1 MIEKLSAVCAD
12 IDGTLC
18 EKGGQLYPCT
28 KEAIEA
34 LHHAGILFGLGTGR
48 AINQRVFTMK
58 DFWGLSFDF
67 DFIIGMNGGQLW
79 TKEDPAVEDY
89 HLLSCEMLKE
99 IIERMRPMN
108 LNAVIYEDEHMVAT
122 RMDIFQEASMKRNHT
137 QVIVT
142 DGDEARLYV
151 RPNNNILFRYDPEE
165 EEKVLKH
172 AKELSNERYIGIRTA
187 AGCLE
192 FMDPRVN
199 KGDVLKNY
207 AEKAGLD
214 IKAIM
219 AFGDNDNDAQM
230 LKEAGWG
237 VCLKDGSPLCRS
249 MADAITEYECT
260 QDGVGRYLYDHCMQ
274 FLKPDESHCTD

>member
-1 MIEKLSAVCAD
+1 MIKNLSAVCAD

-18 EKGGQLYPCT
+18 EKGGQLYPLT
-28 KEAIEA
+28 REAVEA
-34 LHHAGILFGLGTGR
+34 LHQRGVLFGLGTGR

-58 DFWGLSFDF
+58 DYWGLSFDF

-79 TKEDPAVEDY
+79 TKEDPSVENY
-89 HLLSCEMLKE
+89 HLLSRESLKE

-122 RMDIFQEASMKRNHT
+122 RMDMFQEASMKRNNT

-142 DGDEARLYV
+142 NGDEARLYI
-151 RPNNNILFRYDPEE
+151 RPNNNVLFRYDPED

-172 AKELSNERYIGIRTA
+172 AEAISNDRYIGIRTA
-187 AGCLE
+187 PGCLE

-199 KGDVLKNY
+199 KGDGLKNY
-207 AEKAGLD
+207 AEKAGL
-214 IKAIM
+214 KLENIM
-219 AFGDNDNDAQM
+219 AFGDNDNDAPM

-237 VCLKDGSPLCRS
+237 VCLNDGSPYCKS
-249 MADAITEYECT
+249 MADAITEYKCT
-260 QDGVGRYLYDHCMQ
+260 EDGVGRYLYDHCME
-274 FLKPDESHCTD
+274 FLKPE